1 MTRFLVR
8 RILWLIPVLL
18 FVSMIT
24 FTLMHITPGG
34 PWDKDKAVAPQV
46 VANLNAKYNLDKP
59 AWQQYLIYMAGAIR
73 GDLGPSYTYQ
83 DRSVTQI
90 ILGGLP
96 NTASLGLFA
105 AVVAILVGVP
115 LGVLAAMR
123 QNSAVDYAALAFGTV
138 FASVPTFVLGF
149 VLIIVLA
156 LTLHLVPT
164 SGWGKPNQYVLP
176 VLTLGLNQAALLTR
190 ITRASVLDVSR
201 QDFMRT
207 ARAKGL
213 KELLLVRRHLLKNAM
228 IPVVTV
234 IGPILAFLI
243 VGSIVVESI
252 FSIPGVGRLLVQG
265 ISQRDY
271 SLIMGST
278 LLYAF
283 AIAALNLV
291 VDILYAFIDPRIS
304 YR

>member
-1 MTRFLVR
+1 MTGYIIR
-8 RILWLIPVLL
+8 RILWLIPVLV
-18 FVSMIT
+18 FVSLIT

-34 PWDKDKAVAPQV
+34 PWDKDKAVSPQV

-59 AWQQYLIYMAGAIR
+59 AWQQYLIYMGNALR

-105 AVVAILVGVP
+105 ALVAILVGVP
-115 LGVLAAMR
+115 LGVIAATR
-123 QNSAVDYAALAFGTV
+123 QNSAVDYVALAFGTV
-138 FASVPTFVLGF
+138 FASVPSFVLGF
-149 VLIIVLA
+149 VMIILFA

-164 SGWGKPNQYVLP
+164 GGWGKPENYVLP

-190 ITRASVLDVSR
+190 IARASVLDVSR
-201 QDFMRT
+201 QDFIRT
-207 ARAKGL
+207 ARSKGL
-213 KELLLVRRHLLKNAM
+213 REFLLIRRHMLKNAM

-243 VGSIVVESI
+243 VGSLIVESI
-252 FSIPGVGRLLVQG
+252 FSIPGIGRLLVQG

-278 LLYAF
+278 LIYAF
-283 AIAALNLV
+283 VIAGLNLV
-291 VDILYAFIDPRIS
+291 VDVLYAFIDPRIS